1 MKKIE
6 KVKKMKTK
14 ILFIFGISVLLFLF
28 GCSFDKVNENK
39 TESTTKHSE
48 SMKEKKESLT
58 LDKFKS
64 ISKKFGYE
72 IEDIK
77 NFDIEN
83 VKTLT
88 FAKKKYCKIEF
99 YTTKSNEDAT
109 NLFKLYKIDFE
120 KQYEKSHNRYKSQTS
135 LVRYF
140 SVLIGND
147 FMIICHINNN
157 FIYLKA
163 DKSSKKE
170 IKELLKEFGC
180 YDPFSW
186 FFDSLFEAMGNF
198 LEELFT
204 SADTKN
210 KSNSVESNTVKETN
224 AESTEKQNRIFV
236 KNTEQFKE
244 IASKYGYKT
253 YEECGLKSEDYKTD
267 NIPIGPKIKNT
278 ITLLNGKEIIDMSS
292 ATFKEFENEKSVV
305 EYVKEQKDFEAK
317 HMKEQYLDLTIKEV
331 YKGKAKR
338 TIISTIYEVDTNKE
352 GISDIVYIYSQHD
365 NNLIEIIHV
374 GANLET
380 EYKMLDEMGY

>member
-1 MKKIE
+1 
-6 KVKKMKTK
+6 MKTK

-236 KNTEQFKE
+236 NNTEQFRE
-244 IASKYGYKT
+244 IASKYGFKT
-253 YEECGLKSEDYKTD
+253 CEEYGLKSDDFKPSFIKAD
-267 NIPIGPKIKNT
+267 SKIKNY
-278 ITLLNGKEIIDMSS
+278 ITLVSGVGNDVSYAM
-292 ATFKEFENEKSVV
+292 FMEFEDEKTVD
-305 EYVKEQKDFEAK
+305 EYVNAKKDF
-317 HMKEQYLDLTIKEV
+317 HNQMKNPDFDLTIKV
-331 YKGKAKR
+331 DDRGIAKR
-338 TIISTIYEVDTNKE
+338 TIALVTSHKKSGMDLL
-352 GISDIVYIYSQHD
+352 YIYSQHG
-365 NNLIEIIHV
+365 NYLVEIMHV
-374 GANLET
+374 GLDIENDCN
-380 EYKMLDEMGY
+380 MLDELGY